1 MSMNTL
7 LSYAGKRVVVTGGA
21 SGMGAAAI
29 AYLHELG
36 AETFGLDV
44 NAVDKTQATFIRTD
58 LGDKAS
64 IDAAV
69 RQIGGP
75 VHALFNIAGLPGR
88 PGTETQTMTVNF
100 VGHRYLT
107 ESLLPVMARGAAVVN
122 VTSLAGYMYKDMR
135 EVLLPLVQTATFEE
149 ATAWLNA
156 NEDKFNGYGTSKE
169 VTNLW
174 TAVSCKEYAERYG
187 VRINAVAPGSTD
199 TPLLEVFKE
208 NAISRIGSA
217 APVEFARGFLGRFS
231 HAEDQAAAC
240 VFLNSDAASMITGQ
254 VLAVD
259 GGMAGATD
267 SGVLPKPAPRGRS

>member
-1 MSMNTL
+1 MGISAM
-7 LSYAGKRVVVTGGA
+7 LSYADKRAVVTGGA
-21 SGMGAAAI
+21 SGMGAAVI
-29 AYLHELG
+29 AYLSELG
-36 AETFGLDV
+36 AEVFGLDV
-44 NAVDKTQATFIRTD
+44 NPVDTQLAKFIRTD
-58 LGDKAS
+58 LGDKSS
-64 IDAAV
+64 IDQAV
-69 RQIGGP
+69 REIGGP
-75 VHALFNIAGLPGR
+75 VHALFNVAGLPGR

-107 ESLLPVMARGAAVVN
+107 ESLLAVMPRGAAIVN

-135 EVLLPLVQTATFEE
+135 DVLLPLVETTTFEE
-149 ATAWLNA
+149 ATAWLDA

-174 TAVSCKEYAERYG
+174 TALSCKDYAERHG

-199 TPLLEVFKE
+199 TPLLEVFKA
-208 NAISRIGSA
+208 NAISRIGSD
-217 APVEFARGFLGRFS
+217 APVEFAKGFLGRFS

-240 VFLNSDAASMITGQ
+240 VFLNSDAAAMITGQ